1 MDVKEKEKEPHDLDP
16 PQVSDRSFSVRTLV
30 KLGDDQA
37 DHAIGD
43 KPEENEYIEEIFGQL

>member
-1 MDVKEKEKEPHDLDP
+1 MDAKEKEPPDLDP

-43 KPEENEYIEEIFGQL
+43 KPEENEEYIEEIFG

>member
-1 MDVKEKEKEPHDLDP
+1 MDAKEKEPPDLDP
-16 PQVSDRSFSVRTLV
+16 PQVSDRSFSVRTLA

-43 KPEENEYIEEIFGQL
+43 KPEENEEYIEEIFG